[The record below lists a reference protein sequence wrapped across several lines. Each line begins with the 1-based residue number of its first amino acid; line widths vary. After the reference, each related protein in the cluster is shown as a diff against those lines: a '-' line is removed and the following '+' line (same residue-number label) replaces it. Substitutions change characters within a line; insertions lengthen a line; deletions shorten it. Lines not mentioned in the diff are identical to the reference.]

1 MITKVE
7 NVNKDSDFYQCM
19 YGICNDVAQADEVVK
34 LLEDISSSE
43 PMPYSREFC
52 ISYVIKLLKKY
63 CSADECE
70 LALARYGF
78 LDGFERKKYKR
89 IGGRTEEYWKYARRY
104 NQHEFISGD
113 WTTTGTA
120 LTELRDRHMIIVGN
134 LDEITSQIKSEN
146 DGKLGLIEEVPKEL
160 NFPKP
165 REIEESPN
173 NPSSPEKGEPI
184 LGPAKA
190 STIILEKIKLF
201 IEWLKKFID
210 PKDTIKILIFL
221 FMAMMLGK
229 IARFLE
235 NSQSSQQYVET
246 TSDTAIEENGSP
258 MITAIRILNAGITL
272 TPDKTWEAL
281 EVVIYPREANI
292 DDVQYGSENT
302 HLVVVNRD
310 EEVVAQLASEWQ
322 REIERSTNVHAQF
335 REIDEKVLVT
345 IQENTADGEASNL
358 DGSIPD
364 GIDSVNTENIPGY

>member
-7 NVNKDSDFYQCM
+7 NVNKDSAFYQCM
-19 YGICNDVAQADEVVK
+19 YGICDDVTQADEVVK
-34 LLEDISSSE
+34 LLEGISSSE
-43 PMPYSREFC
+43 PMPYPREFC

-89 IGGRTEEYWKYARRY
+89 TGERTEEYWKYARRY
-104 NQHEFISGD
+104 NQHEFISSN

-120 LTELRDRHMIIVGN
+120 LTKLRDRHMIIVGN
-134 LDEITSQIKSEN
+134 LDEITSQIKSAN
-146 DGKLGLIEEVPKEL
+146 ADKLGLIEEVPKEL

-165 REIEESPN
+165 RDIEESPN
-173 NPSSPEKGEPI
+173 NPLLPEKGEPI
-184 LGPAKA
+184 EPTKVF
-190 STIILEKIKLF
+190 TKILEKIKLF

-210 PKDTIKILIFL
+210 PKDTIKILLFS
-221 FMAMMLGK
+221 FMAMMLVK

-235 NSQSSQQYVET
+235 NSQSPQQYVET

-272 TPDKTWEAL
+272 TPDRTWEEL

-302 HLVVVNRD
+302 HLVVVDRS
-310 EEVVAQLASEWQ
+310 EEVVVRLASEWQ
-322 REIERSTNVHAQF
+322 REIERSTKVHAQF
-335 REIDEKVLVT
+335 REIDEKISVI
-345 IQENTADGEASNL
+345 IQENTADSEASNL
-358 DGSIPD
+358 DDSILD
-364 GIDSVNTENIPGY
+364 GDDSVNTENIPGY